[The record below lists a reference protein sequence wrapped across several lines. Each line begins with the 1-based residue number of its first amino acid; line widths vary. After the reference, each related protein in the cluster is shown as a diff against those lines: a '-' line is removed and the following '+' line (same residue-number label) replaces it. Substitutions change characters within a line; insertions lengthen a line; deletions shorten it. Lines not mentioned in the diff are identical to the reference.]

1 MIRASL
7 LGLGL
12 AAGMAG
18 RPAPAPAQ
26 MPASR
31 PRLVLVISI
40 DQFRADYLQR
50 FRQWFVPGGFNLLL
64 RRGASFSEAYYEHG
78 VTQTCPGHSVI
89 LTGAY
94 PHRSGIVANEWF
106 DLAAHKAEYCVA
118 DTTFGLI
125 GVGGEGRSPR
135 NLLVSTVGDELK
147 QATGGRSRIITM
159 SGKDRVAITLAGHRG
174 DAAYWTEDTLLVTSS
189 YYMRELP
196 SWVQR
201 FNASGAITAY
211 QGQTWNRLL
220 PAEAYRI
227 AGADNVAAEEDA
239 GGMGRTFP
247 HRLGSTRSETQ
258 DFLEGFQTSP
268 FENEVLVKFAM
279 EAVVQEQLGE
289 DEIPDLLAI
298 GFSANDAVGHSYGPD
313 SHELMDITLR
323 TDRELERLFGFLDQR
338 IGLDR
343 MIVVL
348 TADHGVAPL
357 PEVAR
362 RRSPKVNAARLNPRV
377 ITDAAERA
385 LRARYGEP
393 RGPVWLAQPRWIV
406 DLEWPWMYLNL
417 PALEDKRVPVEQA
430 EQVAQTA
437 LRKVRGVAQVFTAAE
452 LQRRNS
458 ASPSSAELSFYP
470 GRSGQLYLGLAPY
483 VIPDSDEQGTTHGSP
498 WVYDTH
504 VPLLWLGG
512 RIPAGPRTDRVAVAD
527 LAPTL
532 AALLGISAPRGSEG
546 RVLSELL
553 PQPPDSTTTA
563 MP

>member
-1 MIRASL
+1 MIRSWL

-12 AAGMAG
+12 AVGMVG
-18 RPAPAPAQ
+18 RPAQAPAQ
-26 MPASR
+26 MPATR

-50 FRQWFVPGGFNLLL
+50 FRRWFVPGGFNLLL

-78 VTQTCPGHSVI
+78 VTLTCPGHSVI

-106 DLAAHKAEYCVA
+106 DLAAHKAEYCAA

-135 NLLVSTVGDELK
+135 NLLVPTVGDELK
-147 QATGGRSRIITM
+147 QATGGRSRIITLA
-159 SGKDRVAITLAGHRG
+159 GKDRSAIMLAGHRA
-174 DAAYWTEDTLLVTSS
+174 DAAYWTEDTLLVTSR

-196 SWVQR
+196 AWVQR
-201 FNASGAITAY
+201 FNSSGAITKY
-211 QGQTWNRLL
+211 QGRTWNRLL

-227 AGADNVAAEEDA
+227 AGSDNVAAEEDP

-247 HRLGSTRSETQ
+247 HRLGSTRSQTQ
-258 DFLEGFQTSP
+258 DFIAGFGTSP
-268 FENEVLVKFAM
+268 FENEVLVNFAM

-289 DEIPDLLAI
+289 DEIPDLLGI

-323 TDRELERLFGFLDQR
+323 TDRELERLFRFLDQR

-362 RRSPKVNAARLNPRV
+362 GRSPKVNAARLDPRV
-377 ITDAAERA
+377 ITTAAERA
-385 LRARYGEP
+385 LRGRYGAP
-393 RGPVWLAQPRWIV
+393 RGPVWLAPSRWVV
-406 DLEWPWMYLNL
+406 DLEWPWIYLNL
-417 PALEDKRVPVEQA
+417 PALEDKRVPVEEA
-430 EQVAQTA
+430 EQVAQA
-437 LRKVRGVAQVFTAAE
+437 AMMKVRGVAQVFTAAE
-452 LQRRNS
+452 LQRRNT
-458 ASPSSAELSFYP
+458 ASPASAELTFYP
-470 GRSGQLYLGLAPY
+470 GRSGQLYLALAPY
-483 VIPDSDEQGTTHGSP
+483 VIPDSDEEGTTHGSP

-512 RIPAGPRTDRVAVAD
+512 PIPVGPRSERVAIAD
-527 LAPTL
+527 VAPTL
-532 AALLGISAPRGSEG
+532 AALLGIATPAGSEG
-546 RVLSELL
+546 RVLRELF
-553 PQPPDSTTTA
+553 PQTADSTTTA